1 MVTINFTLLVLLVM
15 FLGFLWIMH
24 RFVFKPVL
32 ALLDARNDQIAED
45 KRIATEVGAAASI
58 LEDQY
63 VEKIARMHQEASLH
77 LVRAHRQAQEEH
89 NARVVAFKAKA
100 EQELRALHQ
109 SLTEDV
115 ARQMEQIAP
124 LAQDVCRTMAVKL
137 ELE

>member
-15 FLGFLWIMH
+15 FLGFLWVMH

-32 ALLDARNDQIAED
+32 ALLDARDEQIAAD
-45 KRIATEVGAAASI
+45 KRIAAEAGAEAGD

-63 VEKIARMHQEASLH
+63 MRKIARMHHEASLH

-89 NARVVAFKAKA
+89 NGRVVAFKAKA
-100 EQELRALHQ
+100 EQEIRALHQ
-109 SLTEDV
+109 SLSADI
-115 ARQMEQIAP
+115 ARQEELIVP
-124 LAQDVCRTMAVKL
+124 LTQDVCKAMAVKL